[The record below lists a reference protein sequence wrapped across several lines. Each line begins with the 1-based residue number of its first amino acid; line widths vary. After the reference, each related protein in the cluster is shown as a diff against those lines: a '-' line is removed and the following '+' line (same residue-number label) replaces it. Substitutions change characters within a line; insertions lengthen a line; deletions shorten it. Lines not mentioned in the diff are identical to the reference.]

1 MKNDD
6 QLWKVA
12 LINLVAN
19 VGLDAAIS
27 IADGIKNAKTIDDAI
42 ESLKATQQIDWAKFK
57 AGPQ

>member
-1 MKNDD
+1 MNDENA
-6 QLWKVA
+6 LWKVA

-42 ESLKATQQIDWAKFK
+42 NALKETQKLDWSKFK
-57 AGPQ
+57 LGPQ